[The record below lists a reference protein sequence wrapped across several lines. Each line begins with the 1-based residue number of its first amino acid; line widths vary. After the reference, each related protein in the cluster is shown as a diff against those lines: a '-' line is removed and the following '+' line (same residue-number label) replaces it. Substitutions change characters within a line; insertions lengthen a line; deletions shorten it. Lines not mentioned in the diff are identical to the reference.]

1 MPPAL
6 KALIAQIAGWLIA
19 VLSTRTGWLPPE
31 MHWVIAAQ
39 ALGAMAV
46 ATSLRSAWWWLPI
59 HLVFSPLLVTADRLG
74 IPAHWYL
81 VAFILLAVVF
91 WTSFRTQV
99 PLYLSNSATIAALL
113 ERLPANRDI
122 RFLDIG
128 SGTGSVLIALARH
141 RPGSRFTGIETAP
154 GPYLVSRLMARGIPN
169 LHIER
174 GDFFEPSWAGYDIV
188 YAFLSPVPM
197 AAVWAKA
204 QRELKPGA
212 LLISNSFEIP
222 GAMPDESI
230 RGDGGRAGTLYVYRP
245 GTGTHAK
252 HPN

>member
-1 MPPAL
+1 
-6 KALIAQIAGWLIA
+6 
-19 VLSTRTGWLPPE
+19 
-31 MHWVIAAQ
+31 
-39 ALGAMAV
+39 
-46 ATSLRSAWWWLPI
+46 
-59 HLVFSPLLVTADRLG
+59 
-74 IPAHWYL
+74 
-81 VAFILLAVVF
+81 
-91 WTSFRTQV
+91 
-99 PLYLSNSATIAALL
+99 
-113 ERLPANRDI
+113 
-122 RFLDIG
+122 
-128 SGTGSVLIALARH
+128 
-141 RPGSRFTGIETAP
+141 
-154 GPYLVSRLMARGIPN
+154 MARGIPN

-230 RGDGGRAGTLYVYRP
+230 RGDGGRAGTLYVYHP